1 MFEWLSENY
10 IKLILNYKILLGNPS
25 GCGTVELLWLFTFTL
40 MVIFV
45 FKLVIHLIVFQHLKR
60 KFSRFTKDRHGA
72 LFQLIRD
79 AAERVKVRKLPPLY
93 QFSNE
98 RPLIFTIGSIRPA
111 IFLAPQ
117 MVKKLEHAE
126 LEAALVHEL
135 THIKRRDNLL
145 IWFLEIF
152 FLSIPLLI
160 IQIFAISFVFSVQN
174 SVYAILGAL
183 AVLTAFKA
191 FLWKR
196 ILYLR
201 ELSCDDL
208 SVDQIKDPLI
218 LAASLTNVWRL
229 GKNLP
234 SYRWQKGLAFAQ
246 TLLPARRSLDFRI
259 QRLLNYKRPWFKFF
273 LGKVAKILV
282 VIWVLFTTAFLW
294 RFHSKYDHLNFKLGN
309 ENGLHLCSDLCD
321 HK

>member
-1 MFEWLSENY
+1 MFEWLSEQY

-25 GCGTVELLWLFTFTL
+25 GCGTVELLRLFTFTL
-40 MVIFV
+40 LVIFV
-45 FKLVIHLIVFQHLKR
+45 LKLIVHLIIFQHLKR
-60 KFSRFTKDRHGA
+60 KFPRYSADSRGS
-72 LFQLIRD
+72 LFHLIKE
-79 AAERVKVRKLPPLY
+79 AAQGMKLGNLPPLY

-98 RPLIFTIGSIRPA
+98 RPLVFTIGSLRPA

-117 MVKKLEHAE
+117 MVEKLEEPE

-135 THIKRRDNLL
+135 THIRRRDNLL

-152 FLSIPLLI
+152 FLSMPLLI
-160 IQIFAISFVFSVQN
+160 IQIFAISFIFSVQN

-183 AVLTAFKA
+183 AVPMAFKV

-208 SVDQIKDPLI
+208 SVDKIKDPLI

-229 GKNLP
+229 GQKLP
-234 SYRWQKGLAFAQ
+234 LYRWQKGLAFAQ
-246 TLLPARRSLDFRI
+246 TLLPARLNIDFRI
-259 QRLLNYKRPWFKFF
+259 KRLLNYKRPWFKFLIGRATKVF
-273 LGKVAKILV
+273 LVGFL
-282 VIWVLFTTAFLW
+282 LFTVVFLW
-294 RFHSKYDHLNFKLGN
+294 QFYLKYGHLNFGIPDVH
-309 ENGLHLCSDLCD
+309 GLHTCTDLCD
-321 HK
+321 HN